1 MMCFLLVLLS
11 HTRDSFRHFWIISSI
26 RVDFLFF
33 THRESSLSLARA
45 HNIHSTRKSK
55 LAPPVGLEEYIVFE
69 KHAKNDDCF
78 FRSKHERDGIFIF
91 FFFFC
96 HDDSKK
102 WRTRRKWKTSRRRNE
117 IFIFTFVSPRGRKQ
131 KQKKIDKIDGSSSS
145 SR

>member
-1 MMCFLLVLLS
+1 VFLSSSSLPHS
-11 HTRDSFRHFWIISSI
+11 DSFRHFWIISSI

-45 HNIHSTRKSK
+45 HIHGTRKSK
-55 LAPPVGLEEYIVFE
+55 LAPVGLEYIVFE
-69 KHAKNDDCF
+69 KHAKNDDDCF

-91 FFFFC
+91 FFFC
-96 HDDSKK
+96 HDYSKK
-102 WRTRRKWKTSRRRNE
+102 WRTRHGKWKTSRRNE
-117 IFIFTFVSPRGRKQ
+117 IFIFTFVSRGRKR

>member
-1 MMCFLLVLLS
+1 MFLSSSSLPHS
-11 HTRDSFRHFWIISSI
+11 DSFRHFWIISSI

-45 HNIHSTRKSK
+45 HIHGTRKSK
-55 LAPPVGLEEYIVFE
+55 LAPVGLEYIVFE